1 MKVDTHT
8 LLIGLIVV
16 VLVVNTGAI
25 FFIFFN
31 NSSHTAD
38 QGKNGSASTADN
50 FSISAAGTTG
60 SDAGNSTSS
69 TSAGKPATAKS
80 NVTAKPSVKATA
92 TPKKT
97 PTPKQYVTI
106 ETLKPTPTGTI
117 VLLQPNL
124 PNDDLDASYITIYSL
139 SNQVVAGRLPHVS
152 FNLVNP
158 PLVLEY
164 VFTPVNIT
172 DVKYLEWKS
181 INKTQHVNLSV
192 DRPNEDAWFRV
203 NVVDVNTGELVA
215 TDCYGKQCVYR
226 IEHEVNILKA
236 GLYEFQFEGY
246 SGNVSMNMSVK
257 KKGNIK

>member
-8 LLIGLIVV
+8 LLIGLIVL
-16 VLVVNTGAI
+16 VLVINAGAI

-31 NSSHTAD
+31 NSSHSTN
-38 QGKNGSASTADN
+38 QEKNGSVSGSDN
-50 FSISAAGTTG
+50 FSISAANTTG
-60 SDAGNSTSS
+60 PVTAVKSTAPTKSN
-69 TSAGKPATAKS
+69 ATAK
-80 NVTAKPSVKATA
+80 PA

-97 PTPKQYVTI
+97 SAPKQYVTI
-106 ETLKPTPTGTI
+106 ETLTPTPTSTV

-124 PNDDLDASYITIYSL
+124 ANDDLDASYTTIYTL
-139 SNQVVAGRLPHVS
+139 NNQMVAGRLPHVS

-181 INKTQHVNLSV
+181 INKTQHLNLSV

-203 NVVDVNTGELVA
+203 NVVDKNSGELVA
-215 TDCYGKQCVYR
+215 TDCYGKQCVYQV
-226 IEHEVNILKA
+226 EHEVNILTA